1 MIYTVSKKN
10 YLLTIVSISILLLYW
25 CNQNTVNNTHK
36 TENKSDLNTTI
47 PADINKPIENLS
59 GLNKTSD
66 IDTDTKIEEDKLYQ
80 NKKEW
85 FSIQI
90 LTWREVRENINWLL
104 VSICPHR
111 KSWNVIKANLSINT
125 DSQSGNQTVE
135 EYYSQQKEWIQN
147 RIKDFKE
154 ISKEEYKIV
163 KEKWIK
169 VIYQWTLW
177 VNKLQWQQIIF
188 YKNWKIFLITYT
200 ATQNTFNQHLDNINE
215 IIKSFEF

>member
-10 YLLTIVSISILLLYW
+10 YLLTIVLVSILLLYW

-36 TENKSDLNTTI
+36 TENKFDLNTTI
-47 PADINKPIENLS
+47 PDINKPIENLS
-59 GLNKTSD
+59 GLNTKS
-66 IDTDTKIEEDKLYQ
+66 DTKIKEDKLYQ

-104 VSICPHR
+104 VSICPPR
-111 KSWNVIKANLSINT
+111 KLWNVIKENLSINT
-125 DSQSGNQTVE
+125 DTQSGNQTIE
-135 EYYSQQKEWIQN
+135 EYYTQQKEWIQN

-154 ISKEEYKIV
+154 ISKEEYKIG

-215 IIKSFEF
+215 ILKSFEF